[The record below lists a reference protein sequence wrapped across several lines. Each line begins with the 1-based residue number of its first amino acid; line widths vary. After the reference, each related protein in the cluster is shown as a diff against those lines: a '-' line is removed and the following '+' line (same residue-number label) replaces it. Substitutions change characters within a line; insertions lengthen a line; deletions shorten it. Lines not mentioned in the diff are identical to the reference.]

1 MDARQWKRERKI
13 LGQVKDVEGSY
24 WDVRQIRSTK
34 YGFDLLFGSSVSR
47 LGGYRG
53 GLPRLIPTKPLND
66 FWEAN
71 RVKRDG
77 VIFDLPA
84 GRTTLKRLRRRLRF
98 NSLKDVSRF
107 WKERIN
113 DLETLSARQFAAR
126 HEVKVKVVFERR
138 TKLLGRQA
146 REPGWWQQPRSLEI
160 LASDITLREMGE
172 KLSISISQA
181 KRLRDRARQSQQ
193 S

>member
-1 MDARQWKRERKI
+1 MDVRQWKRERNI
-13 LGQVKDVEGSY
+13 LGQVRDVEGSY
-24 WDVRQIRSTK
+24 WDVRQIRGTK
-34 YGFDLLFGSSVSR
+34 YGFDLLFGSAVSR
-47 LGGYRG
+47 LGSYRG

-66 FWEAN
+66 FWEVN

-107 WKERIN
+107 WKERID

-126 HEVKVKVVFERR
+126 HEVEVKVVFDRR
-138 TKLLGRQA
+138 TKLLGSQA
-146 REPGWWQQPRSLEI
+146 RELGWWQEPRSLEI
-160 LASDITLREMGE
+160 LVSGITLREMGE

-181 KRLRDRARQSQQ
+181 KRLRDRALQLQKS
-193 S
+193 